1 VEVAVSLLSCAFVR
15 KQAISLATTLS
26 VTATSFALA
35 QDPKAVLHPRGAAH
49 EIAEQQFLFAN
60 DLAISNMS
68 REMLVSPT
76 GDIDRDFVSIMIP
89 QRQAAVDVA
98 RAELKYGRDERL
110 RQLAQS
116 IVDGGERDIST
127 MRLGS
132 QQTSTAQAT
141 ANPATNSA
149 RQAQ

>member
-1 VEVAVSLLSCAFVR
+1 VSLLSCAFVR

-49 EIAEQQFLFAN
+49 EIEEQQFLYAN

-89 QRQAAVDVA
+89 QRQAAIDVA

-110 RQLAQS
+110 RQLARN
-116 IVDGGERDIST
+116 IVDGSQRDISI

-132 QQTSTAQAT
+132 QQTTPTAEA
-141 ANPATNSA
+141 AENPATSSA
-149 RQAQ
+149 R